1 MKWTK
6 KPSLGRRF
14 SLSHK
19 IGPTMCCACAG
30 CGFLG
35 NAYSTEKRQQYLLV
49 TRFIATFVISPVTEF
64 TLFDMV
70 HCWAPLQ
77 KEQSLIVTPAR
88 TYPNPSEKT
97 LRDKTCASQFN
108 HRVVLLAGAACLG
121 AVAAVCSLL
130 LSGTPLHVIT
140 TNTAAAIDLGSA
152 SRDRGTP
159 VVAADA
165 AAGASAGGGLGRNDL
180 LVVPVPLLRDDE
192 PQTPAVPAAAAAAAA
207 ADTPN
212 KKRWG
217 RRRLADEST
226 PLSAA
231 LLDFSAGGDAADGGG
246 NEIDH
251 GDQKKNGSGPREEP
265 GSGEGGGRRGPR
277 FLASSK
283 DATEDGYGHDEDDD
297 DDDMRE
303 HEDEATED
311 DGGGVCSPLEVVG
324 LDNCPEMK
332 ARGVVEKLLAAKAD
346 ILRQV

>member
-1 MKWTK
+1 MRT
-6 KPSLGRRF
+6 P
-14 SLSHK
+14 
-19 IGPTMCCACAG
+19 P
-30 CGFLG
+30 
-35 NAYSTEKRQQYLLV
+35 EKRQQYLLV
-49 TRFIATFVISPVTEF
+49 TRFIATFVISPVTSEF
-64 TLFDMV
+64 TLFDKV
-70 HCWAPLQ
+70 HCCPPLQ
-77 KEQSLIVTPAR
+77 SEQSLIVTPARAR

-97 LRDKTCASQFN
+97 LRDTTCASQFN

-152 SRDRGTP
+152 SRDRGAP

-165 AAGASAGGGLGRNDL
+165 AAGASAGGGLGHNDL

-231 LLDFSAGGDAADGGG
+231 LLDFSAGGDAVDGGR

-251 GDQKKNGSGPREEP
+251 GDQKQNGSGPREEP
-265 GSGEGGGRRGPR
+265 GSGGGGGRRGPR

-297 DDDMRE
+297 DDMCE
-303 HEDEATED
+303 HEYEATED

-346 ILRQV
+346 ILRQVWAAGLGWQLIVVVSRPQLAVRAFV